1 MLVLSRK
8 VGEQIRIGDDIV
20 ITITAISGERVR
32 IGVTGP
38 LQIPIHR
45 EEVYQR
51 IQGEVA
57 DERCRPE
64 RVRNGAPA
72 CS

>member
-20 ITITAISGERVR
+20 VTITAISGERVR

-38 LQIPIHR
+38 LQVPIHR
-45 EEVYQR
+45 GEVYHR
-51 IQGEVA
+51 IHGEGGEPVSA
-57 DERCRPE
+57 PQSA
-64 RVRNGAPA
+64 RNGAPA